1 MRELVPGAPAHQ
13 ARALAAIA
21 LTPLLVLGLA
31 ACGGSAAPGA
41 SSGAGRGGQPDT
53 IVVTA
58 REFAFDPSEITVA
71 AGDVTFSV
79 TNDGSQEHEFEIFR
93 GDIVVD
99 EVEGL
104 VPGLTRE
111 FTVTLAPGDYTY
123 VCKLTGHEEAG
134 MTGSLTVTDQ
144 AAVAR

>member
-1 MRELVPGAPAHQ
+1 MRELAPRVPARQ
-13 ARALAAIA
+13 VRALAALA
-21 LTPLLVLGLA
+21 LIPLLVLGLA

-41 SSGAGRGGQPDT
+41 SSGAGQTGRAAP

-111 FTVTLAPGDYTY
+111 FTVTLAPGEYTY

-134 MTGSLTVTDQ
+134 MAGSLTVTDQ
-144 AAVAR
+144 AAMAR